1 MNDNNQINMES
12 PQLLARDGNVN
23 PVIELM
29 ANMLNYLN
37 VSLYEG
43 QFTLNHE
50 QSRRRL
56 NEIYD
61 IVSITPCINPSL
73 NDVVDFYRNVKNL
86 RSVTE
91 TDDPDYCS
99 YMRELY
105 QHVRL
110 SESRNLQKQRDDIT
124 ESIRMKKKGGV

>member
-1 MNDNNQINMES
+1 MNMGVMQDLVERSTKPIH
-12 PQLLARDGNVN
+12 RDVN

-61 IVSITPCINPSL
+61 AYATNIDPSIKAQPTLSDITE
-73 NDVVDFYRNVKNL
+73 FYRNVKDL
-86 RSVTE
+86 RNVTE
-91 TDDPDYCS
+91 TDDPDYNH
-99 YMRELY
+99 YMRSFCR
-105 QHVRL
+105 H
-110 SESRNLQKQRDDIT
+110 
-124 ESIRMKKKGGV
+124 IRSYNI

>member
-1 MNDNNQINMES
+1 MNDNNQINMDS
-12 PQLLARDGNVN
+12 PQPITRDGNVN

-61 IVSITPCINPSL
+61 IVSITPYINPNF
-73 NDVVDFYRNVKNL
+73 NDVVDFYRNVKDL

-91 TDDPDYCS
+91 TDDPDYNH
-99 YMRELY
+99 YMRLLY
-105 QHVRL
+105 HY
-110 SESRNLQKQRDDIT
+110 
-124 ESIRMKKKGGV
+124 IRTYKIQTP

>member
-1 MNDNNQINMES
+1 MNDNNQINMDS
-12 PQLLARDGNVN
+12 PQPITRDGNVN

-73 NDVVDFYRNVKNL
+73 NDVIDFYRNVKNL